1 MCIFARHITDDLT
14 SLVKQIEVVVARQ
27 ARMRGLV
34 MFLSD
39 DQEAL
44 KPRLKALARKHNI
57 KCTSL
62 AIFEDGSAGPYHY
75 KIARTSEVTII
86 MWVKGIVKV
95 NFAFAKGELN
105 KASIKQVVAA
115 TSKILK

>member
-1 MCIFARHITDDLT
+1 MCVFARHITDDLT
-14 SLVKQIEVVVARQ
+14 SLVKQIDVVVAKQ
-27 ARMRGLV
+27 AKMRCLV

-44 KPRLKALARKHNI
+44 KPRLKDLARKHNI
-57 KCTSL
+57 KHTSL
-62 AIFEDGSAGPYHY
+62 AIFLDGSAGPYRY
-75 KIARTSEVTII
+75 KIAKDAEVTII

-95 NFAFAKGELN
+95 NYAFAKGELN
-105 KASIKQVVAA
+105 KASVKKVVAA